1 MDREVKEYSID
12 QETFQDT
19 DSIHVST
26 LEQEKKLIWKLDRRI
41 LPLTC
46 TLYLFACVFLH
57 VSCLKV
63 VRR

>member
-57 VSCLKV
+57 VSYLKV